1 VTAVGQRGEQDATT
15 LRRRTPLGAVLVA
28 YLVSVMCTA
37 VSAVAI
43 PWLVL
48 STTGS
53 ATSTGL
59 VVFAEMAPYVVM
71 QAIAGPWVERFGP
84 RRASWSANLLAGLAL
99 LTVPGLYLAG
109 HLGFGPLVAV
119 VAVVGLLRGVADCG
133 SAPLVPGTAE
143 LAGTPL
149 ERAAGLHASAT
160 QAGQLL
166 GAPAAAVLLT
176 FSSAPLVVAV
186 GSCGFLGAAALI
198 GFLVPN
204 DVGTP
209 HRDLQ
214 RPEPYARRLAAG
226 LMFLARNRV
235 LRALVVMIAL
245 TNLVSAGFVSVL
257 LPSWVLAEQLPV
269 AAVGTVAAGFGV
281 GALVGSLTGA
291 WIAPRANRWLLY
303 SIAFLVG
310 GSPLYFGLAALHATV
325 PATVLAA
332 CCGLAMGCINP
343 VVGAVQYE
351 QIPREILPR
360 VLGAVKASA
369 WVGLPLGPVLTG
381 LVTDQAGVRTALVG
395 MGAAMLLFTL
405 APFVVPAF
413 RQMNRAP
420 LPRVRPRAG
429 RRGSRR

>member
-1 VTAVGQRGEQDATT
+1 VTAVAQRSGTA
-15 LRRRTPLGAVLVA
+15 LRRRAPLTAVLVA
-28 YLVSVMCTA
+28 YLASVACTA

-53 ATSTGL
+53 AGMTGL
-59 VVFAEMAPYVVM
+59 VVFAELAPYVAM

-84 RRASWSANLLAGLAL
+84 RRASWAANLLAGLAL
-99 LTVPGLYLAG
+99 LAVPGLHLAG
-109 HLGFGPLVAV
+109 HLGHGPLVVV

-133 SAPLVPGTAE
+133 SAPLVPGAAE

-160 QAGQLL
+160 QAGHLL
-166 GAPAAAVLLT
+166 GAPVAAVLLT
-176 FSSAPLVVAV
+176 FYSAPLVVAV
-186 GSCGFLGAAALI
+186 GSCGFLLASSLI
-198 GFLVPN
+198 DFLVPD

-209 HRDLQ
+209 QRDQ
-214 RPEPYARRLAAG
+214 ERPEPYLRRLAAG
-226 LMFLARNRV
+226 IAFVARNPV

-245 TNLVSAGFVSVL
+245 SNLLGSSLVSVL
-257 LPSWVLAEQLPV
+257 LPSWALAEQLPV

-281 GALVGSLTGA
+281 GALAGSLAGA

-303 SIAFLVG
+303 SVAFLLG
-310 GSPLYFGLAALHATV
+310 AAPLYLGLAALDTVV

-332 CCGLAMGCINP
+332 CCGLAMGCVNP

-351 QIPREILPR
+351 LIPRPMLPR

-369 WVGLPLGPVLTG
+369 WVGLPLGPVLAG
-381 LVTDQAGVRTALVG
+381 LVTDHAGVRTALVG
-395 MGAAMLLFTL
+395 VGAVMLLLTL

-413 RQMNRAP
+413 RQMNRTP
-420 LPRVRPRAG
+420 TTEP
-429 RRGSRR
+429 